1 MKSIRLL
8 IVLGLLVITLGCSTI
23 SVQHDYDPKA
33 DFTSLKTFSFMPVPA
48 KANINTLN
56 VKRIQDAVRTQLES
70 RGYTMTPN
78 NPDFQ
83 ISMHLTK
90 LKQKVEIVDRGYTYG
105 AQYGLYAS
113 SLRTGPTRE
122 YQYEEGTFVLDFVD
136 AQSKELIWRG
146 VAMGEIRY
154 YLSPEKRVKRINE
167 AAQKILKN
175 FPPTEKY

>member
-48 KANINTLN
+48 QANISTLN
-56 VKRIQDAVRTQLES
+56 VKRIQGALRTQLES

-78 NPDFQ
+78 SPDFQ
-83 ISMHLTK
+83 ISMFLTK
-90 LKQKVEIVDRGYTYG
+90 QKQKIEIANRGYVYG
-105 AQYGLYAS
+105 AQRGYAS
-113 SLRTGPTRE
+113 SWRTGSTRE

-175 FPPTEKY
+175 FPPTE